1 MQKFTFVIGTYENGS
16 LQCIETFRAINP
28 EAATDLART
37 CFLMLDPSEVLKFDF
52 KILRSDYTAKKGERD
67 WSSIRYKQIVGV

>member
-16 LQCIETFRAINP
+16 LQYIETFHAVNP

-37 CFLMLDPSEVLKFDF
+37 CFLMIDPSDADRFTF
-52 KILRSDYTAKKGERD
+52 KILRTDFPGKF
-67 WSSIRYKQIVGV
+67 

>member
-37 CFLMLDPSEVLKFDF
+37 CFLMLDPSEVHKFDF
-52 KILRSDYTAKKGERD
+52 KILRTDYT
-67 WSSIRYKQIVGV
+67 SN